1 MSETPIVAVT
11 GRSGSGKSTVAE
23 YYRAQGYPVLD
34 ADREARAVT
43 EPGSPVLAELRR
55 QFGADILDDQGRLR
69 RRLLAQRAFAAPE
82 GTRALTRITHPAII
96 ARLLE
101 GVERARRASAPLC
114 FVDGS
119 TIIGEPFEPY
129 CDAFVVVTA
138 PEEDELAR
146 IQARDGISA
155 GEARAR
161 LEAQLPQETLAD
173 RADYLIV
180 NDGTLEQLRRQ
191 ARQVLTALLR
201 QGGA

>member
-1 MSETPIVAVT
+1 MSRIPIIAVT
-11 GRSGSGKSTVAE
+11 GRSGSGKSTVAA
-23 YYRAQGYPVLD
+23 YYRAAGYPVLD

-43 EPGSPVLAELRR
+43 EPGSPVLAVLQR
-55 QFGADILDDQGRLR
+55 QFGADILDSQGQLR

-101 GVERARRASAPLC
+101 GVERAGRGGAPLC

-119 TIIGEPFEPY
+119 SIIGEAFEPY

-138 PEEDELAR
+138 QQEAELAR
-146 IQARDGISA
+146 IQARDGISPE
-155 GEARAR
+155 EAQAR
-161 LEAQLPQETLAD
+161 LAAQLPQETLAA
-173 RADYLIV
+173 RADYLIE
-180 NDGTLEQLRRQ
+180 NNGTPEHLRQQ
-191 ARQVLTALLR
+191 AQRVLTALLE